1 MNNTGFSKPLL
12 RSGWMRVL
20 LYVVAFIVVSGI
32 VLGIYILGNKGAL
45 DASGLKTM
53 TTGNGLLIVTGF
65 LFVLTLVITYIFRRK
80 VDRRSFI
87 SLGLELNGHIR
98 DAIAGAM
105 LAIFIISASALVLK
119 GTGHLRWMDII
130 FDPKALFLA
139 FGSMVLVAFYEELI
153 FRGYIL
159 NNLMDSF
166 PKWTALFISAVL
178 FMLFHWNSVGF
189 FPLVNG
195 LILGLLT
202 GLNYIF
208 TRNLWFSICFH
219 IAWKFMEGPV
229 LGFTGNEFFQTLLQI
244 VVQGDENITGG
255 ANGLEGSVILMA
267 VSLLTGVAFYLF
279 LRKKLNPRSQPV
291 PGRI

>member
-1 MNNTGFSKPLL
+1 MNNPGFSKPLL

-20 LYVVAFIVVSGI
+20 LYVVVFMAVSGI
-32 VLGIYILGNKGAL
+32 VLGIYILGNKKAL
-45 DASGLKTM
+45 DASGLQALM
-53 TTGNGLLIVTGF
+53 SENGHLFVTGF
-65 LFVLTLVITYIFRRK
+65 LFVLALVITYVFRRW
-80 VDRRSFI
+80 VDRKSFI
-87 SLGLELNGHIR
+87 SLGLDFNGHAR

-105 LAIFIISASALVLK
+105 LALFIISASALILK

-139 FGSMVLVAFYEELI
+139 FGSMMLAAFYEELI

-159 NNLMDSF
+159 SNLMESF
-166 PKWTALFISAVL
+166 PKWPALFVSALL
-178 FMLFHWNSVGF
+178 FMFFHWNSFGF

-208 TRNLWFSICFH
+208 TRNLWFSLCFH
-219 IAWKFMEGPV
+219 VAWKFMEGPV
-229 LGFTGNEFFQTLLQI
+229 LGFSGNESFQTLLQI
-244 VVQGDENITGG
+244 TVQGDENITGG
-255 ANGLEGSVILMA
+255 ASGLEGSVILMA
-267 VSLLTGVAFYLF
+267 VSLLTGIALYLF
-279 LRKKLNPRSQPV
+279 LQKKINPKSQPV

>member
-1 MNNTGFSKPLL
+1 MNTPGFSKPLL

-20 LYVVAFIVVSGI
+20 LYVVAFIVVSAIG
-32 VLGIYILGNKGAL
+32 LGIYILGNKGAL

-119 GTGHLRWMDII
+119 GTDHLRWMDII

-202 GLNYIF
+202 GLNYTF

-229 LGFTGNEFFQTLLQI
+229 LGFSGNESFQTLLQI

>member
-1 MNNTGFSKPLL
+1 MNNPGFSKPLL

-20 LYVVAFIVVSGI
+20 FYVVAFIVVSGI
-32 VLGIYILGNKGAL
+32 VLGIYILGNKGTL
-45 DASGLKTM
+45 DASGLQTL

-65 LFVLTLVITYIFRRK
+65 LFVLALVITYIFRRK

-202 GLNYIF
+202 GLNYTF

-229 LGFTGNEFFQTLLQI
+229 LGFSGNESFQTLLQI

-267 VSLLTGVAFYLF
+267 VSLLSGVAFYLL